1 MAPYLRQPDAPTMS
15 ETSSR
20 PISERQNDPE
30 KLDLMKASSRAN
42 LTTQRWIRVRLAAG
56 FLFAGAGFA
65 VTALQDVLPGRWSDV
80 VVTLAV
86 LWTLCHLTLLRNRIT
101 SSAHEAA
108 LVQEHFDTDLFQ
120 TDWNDLAAGD
130 PLRYERLSELTR
142 KFNNLPARIRNPKE
156 FRHKDWYVD
165 TDGLPWPYDAL
176 LCQRQNLSWDAR
188 LRRRWAGLIYT
199 VLFVWIAV
207 GLVTAVVVD
216 ASVVGSILLFLAPS
230 VPVIHTALTSAAGH
244 RSAAGDRNRA
254 SSKVHIALTERGA
267 TQADPSE
274 QQRLHVLMRQVQ
286 DRVLATRLHAPRTPG
301 VLYKYLRKGDEED
314 HEEGAER
321 IRQQS
326 FPAPG
331 SPEPGHTPHRSS
343 ESAR

>member
-1 MAPYLRQPDAPTMS
+1 MS

-42 LTTQRWIRVRLAAG
+42 LTTQCWVRVRLVAG

-65 VTALQDVLPGRWSDV
+65 VTALQDVIPGRWSDV

-86 LWTLCHLTLLRNRIT
+86 VWTLYHLTFLRKRIT
-101 SSAHEAA
+101 RSSHEAA

-130 PLRYERLSELTR
+130 PLRHERLSELAR
-142 KFNNLPARIRNPKE
+142 KFDELPRRIRDPQE
-156 FRHKDWYVD
+156 RRHKDWYVD

-188 LRRRWAGLIYT
+188 LRRKWAGLIDT
-199 VLFVWIAV
+199 ALFVWLAV

-244 RSAAGDRNRA
+244 RAAADDRDRA
-254 SSKVHIALTERGA
+254 YSKVHTALTEGA
-267 TQADPSE
+267 TTQTDPSE
-274 QQRLHVLMRQVQ
+274 QQRLPLLVRQVQ
-286 DRVLATRLHAPRTPG
+286 DRIFATRLHAPRTPNL
-301 VLYKYLRKGDEED
+301 LYKYARKGDEGD
-314 HEEGAER
+314 HQESAEQV
-321 IRQQS
+321 RQRLTS
-326 FPAPG
+326 LESAAPG
-331 SPEPGHTPHRSS
+331 QGGTSS
-343 ESAR
+343 L

>member
-1 MAPYLRQPDAPTMS
+1 MS
-15 ETSSR
+15 ETSSSR

-30 KLDLMKASSRAN
+30 KLDLMRASSRAN
-42 LTTQRWIRVRLAAG
+42 LTTQRWVRLRLAAG

-65 VTALQDVLPGRWSDV
+65 VTALQDVSPGRWSDV

-86 LWTLCHLTLLRNRIT
+86 LWTLYHLTLLRNRIA

-130 PLRYERLSELTR
+130 PLRHERLSELTR
-142 KFNNLPARIRNPKE
+142 KFNNLPARIRDPQE
-156 FRHKDWYVD
+156 LRHKDWYVD

-188 LRRRWAGLIYT
+188 LRRRWAGLITT
-199 VLFVWIAV
+199 VLFGWLAV
-207 GLVTAVVVD
+207 GVVTALVVD

-244 RSAAGDRNRA
+244 RSAAADRDRA
-254 SSKVHIALTERGA
+254 YSKVDTALTEGPA
-267 TQADPSE
+267 TQAGPSG
-274 QQRLHVLMRQVQ
+274 QQRLHLLVRQVQ
-286 DRVLATRLHAPRTPG
+286 DRIFATRLHAPRTPG
-301 VLYKYLRKGDEED
+301 LLYKYARKGDEED
-314 HEEGAER
+314 HHESAEQ
-321 IRQQS
+321 IRQRS
-326 FPAPG
+326 FPSPG
-331 SPEPGHTPHRSS
+331 SPDPGHPPHSS
-343 ESAR
+343 SQPAR